1 MTTEDKQG
9 RIAWRLFDAL
19 FIVLLGLLTAAGGLL
34 VQEVRD
40 MRHESVLMRERLV
53 AIETSQIGMA
63 SDRFRDADGLALEL
77 RQAKEIRSVWEEV
90 EELKLQIARI
100 NLPEWKERVRVL
112 EQKSHGGN
120 GHGGYE

>member
-34 VQEVRD
+34 VQVVRD

-112 EQKSHGGN
+112 EQKSHSGN